1 MTPRFWPGQRKGGAV
16 ISCGRSGI
24 QYCHVESGI
33 QYCHVELGPPS
44 AVRWVGLSS
53 KAGGQT
59 VGLRV

>member
-24 QYCHVESGI
+24 QYCHVE
-33 QYCHVELGPPS
+33 LGPPS
-44 AVRWVGLSS
+44 AVHWVGLSS